1 MLNPSRA
8 TVPHRAGIFRVAVLH
23 LGRTGGTGRRNAGR
37 ISAAQAAGAL
47 NSRRSRPIP
56 SDLFGTIG
64 ARPAAKPLTIFRAE
78 LLGAQ
83 QASWEE
89 LFDGYTRLQAITFSS
104 SIELLLRLADRLDD
118 MEVVFGSEAIL
129 SKEHLALAQASQT
142 VNAYGFADALSDQK
156 ALVEALSRFLGRS
169 GARLLDRVATG
180 TLRFRLLRGRPSH
193 EKLYILSGPAGY
205 RVLTGSANLSFA
217 AFEGRQ
223 HEVHVAFDG
232 ETAWQLFRTYYER
245 DWKDSVP
252 VEPDALIAVHP
263 DGTAAARET
272 PLSLDEIPI
281 VRALNAGLV
290 VMDEAPRSMPAGFTA
305 DALRQAAVIG
315 AELKDLVLP
324 KDKAG
329 RTVVNAASVLRVLR
343 SHQARPI
350 ADTADKGTPR
360 VDIDFATG
368 TVHLDG
374 VRWLAPEDVI
384 PADAVARDAR
394 ILRDYLGSF
403 LAFFG
408 NAAGAVEVYWAF
420 LVWLYSAPAAPYL
433 RQAAVPAGI
442 DPWVY
447 PVYAVLY
454 GRSSGGKTLFTKIAA
469 RSMFGFEK
477 MIRSGQF
484 TARIAL
490 GLREGMGAMPL
501 LIDDVTR
508 DKFTSQVPDLVR
520 TDNEMSGQYAPIVL
534 TTNRDVS
541 TIPPDLT
548 KRMVT
553 CHIDAA
559 IPENRSVTE
568 RIARRAQKEI
578 GTALYRA
585 YLQRLMPQVRAMRA
599 DIDAEAAVDPDLL
612 ARSADILRDV
622 LAEALGEL
630 PDWACR
636 LSFTDYFGIRHRRFR
651 DQLTDMLADSEDRVT
666 INRRAG
672 ELTINFGDDT
682 NQAAQFARSVPD
694 FVLKG
699 RFAGMVKL
707 DLLALEQEMGFA
719 VGGARMW
726 WQRLLRRRS

>member
-1 MLNPSRA
+1 
-8 TVPHRAGIFRVAVLH
+8 
-23 LGRTGGTGRRNAGR
+23 
-37 ISAAQAAGAL
+37 
-47 NSRRSRPIP
+47 
-56 SDLFGTIG
+56 
-64 ARPAAKPLTIFRAE
+64 
-78 LLGAQ
+78 
-83 QASWEE
+83 
-89 LFDGYTRLQAITFSS
+89 
-104 SIELLLRLADRLDD
+104 

-129 SKEHLALAQASQT
+129 SKEHLALAQASQAIQT
-142 VNAYGFADALSDQK
+142 YGFADALSDQK

-169 GARLLDRVATG
+169 GARLLERVAAG

-193 EKLYILSGPAGY
+193 EKLYMLSGPAGY

-232 ETAWQLFRTYYER
+232 ETAWQLFRGYYER

-252 VEPDALIAVHP
+252 VASDALIATRP
-263 DGTAAARET
+263 DGAAVARET
-272 PLSLDEIPI
+272 SLNLDEIPI
-281 VRALNAGLV
+281 VRALSAGLV
-290 VMDEAPRSMPAGFTA
+290 VMDDAPRAMPAGFTA

-315 AELKDLVLP
+315 AEFKDLVLP

-343 SHQARPI
+343 NHQARPI
-350 ADTADKGTPR
+350 ADAADKGVPR
-360 VDIDFATG
+360 VDIDFNTG

-374 VRWLAPEDVI
+374 VHWLGPDDVVA
-384 PADAVARDAR
+384 ADEIARDAR
-394 ILRDYLGSF
+394 ILLDYLGSF
-403 LAFFG
+403 RSFFG
-408 NAAGAVEVYWAF
+408 NAAGAIEVYWAF

-442 DPWVY
+442 DPWKY
-447 PVYAVLY
+447 PVYAVLF
-454 GRSSGGKTLFTKIAA
+454 GRSSGGKTLFTRIAA

-484 TARIAL
+484 TARVAL

-508 DKFTSQVPDLVR
+508 DKFSSHVPDLVR
-520 TDNEMSGQYAPIVL
+520 TDNEISAQYAPIVL

-568 RIARRAQKEI
+568 RIARRAQKDI

-585 YLQRLMPQVRAMRA
+585 YLQRLMPEVRSMRA
-599 DIDAEAAVDPDLL
+599 DIDAEAAEDPDLL
-612 ARSADILRDV
+612 ARSAEVLRDV
-622 LAEALGEL
+622 LAAALGEL
-630 PDWACR
+630 PTWAHP
-636 LSFTDYFGIRHRRFR
+636 LSFGDYFGIRHRRFR
-651 DQLTDMLADSEDRVT
+651 DQLSDMLADSEERITV
-666 INRRAG
+666 NRRAG

-707 DLLALEQEMGFA
+707 DLLALEQEMDFA
-719 VGGARMW
+719 VGGTRAW
-726 WQRLLRRRS
+726 WQRLLRR